1 MTPHLSVNNLT
12 MVSDLFYDDC
22 DKMEEV
28 ESPVVNGHLKYNRG
42 LCVSLNRCRVKMAGI
57 RRETKEL
64 VLSNGTLLP
73 YDILLL
79 CTGKCHRPEIAWQ
92 CTEFR
97 SPDIFRRK
105 DNSAAHVLN
114 FTLGAQHGGVHN
126 EEPGLDGA
134 QLGKLI
140 REMTENAESRVF
152 IRGTTL
158 TALATIKR
166 LTDRGIDPGNL
177 LNYRQFIIKGRRL
190 RIYIENLFRSNNIRH
205 GC

>member
-28 ESPVVNGHLKYNRG
+28 ESPVINGHLKYNRG

-79 CTGKCHRPEIAWQ
+79 CTGKRNWMPFCQGPEIGRQ
-92 CTEFR
+92 RTEFR
-97 SPDIFRRK
+97 GLGIFRPK
-105 DNSAAHVLN
+105 DNLAC
-114 FTLGAQHGGVHN
+114 
-126 EEPGLDGA
+126 
-134 QLGKLI
+134 
-140 REMTENAESRVF
+140 AEF
-152 IRGTTL
+152 
-158 TALATIKR
+158 
-166 LTDRGIDPGNL
+166 
-177 LNYRQFIIKGRRL
+177 Y
-190 RIYIENLFRSNNIRH
+190 FRSATWWSTQ
-205 GC
+205 

>member
-1 MTPHLSVNNLT
+1 MS
-12 MVSDLFYDDC
+12 FC
-22 DKMEEV
+22 Q
-28 ESPVVNGHLKYNRG
+28 
-42 LCVSLNRCRVKMAGI
+42 
-57 RRETKEL
+57 
-64 VLSNGTLLP
+64 
-73 YDILLL
+73 
-79 CTGKCHRPEIAWQ
+79 RPEIAWQ
-92 CTEFR
+92 RTE
-97 SPDIFRRK
+97 FRRK

-190 RIYIENLFRSNNIRH
+190 RIYVENLFRSNNIRH